1 MAGWRILLLNTQME
15 AGGAQK
21 ASLELARGLRSLG
34 HQVIVATFYD
44 KGYYV
49 HEFSERYSVQII
61 DLQMKKPGSPI
72 AQARHVLH
80 GLSDLR
86 QVLVN
91 EEINILQA
99 FDFYS
104 NALGPLVAHRSDVDI
119 CVTSQRS
126 ASRGA
131 KKWLR
136 VLIRIITNSRLVDM
150 MTAVSGYARIESMEE
165 GIKPEKLVTIYNG
178 VDVERFNISLSPSE
192 ERTLRHEIG
201 VTESTPIVSCVARL
215 YPVKG
220 HKYLVDAIST
230 VVDRMPAVHFLFIGD
245 GPLRDSL
252 EVQINEAGLSE
263 VVHLLGARS
272 DVPKLLA
279 ISELHVLA
287 SLWEGLPNALLE
299 AMAARL
305 PVVSTDVGGC
315 SEVVVNGKTGI
326 LVPPSNAASLANAI
340 LTLLEDNALAK
351 QLGNAGQL
359 RVREHFSWSQNLE
372 GYVKL
377 YSGLLAE
384 HSR

>member
-1 MAGWRILLLNTQME
+1 M
-15 AGGAQK
+15 
-21 ASLELARGLRSLG
+21 
-34 HQVIVATFYD
+34 
-44 KGYYV
+44 
-49 HEFSERYSVQII
+49 
-61 DLQMKKPGSPI
+61 
-72 AQARHVLH
+72 
-80 GLSDLR
+80 
-86 QVLVN
+86 
-91 EEINILQA
+91 
-99 FDFYS
+99 
-104 NALGPLVAHRSDVDI
+104 
-119 CVTSQRS
+119 
-126 ASRGA
+126 
-131 KKWLR
+131 
-136 VLIRIITNSRLVDM
+136 
-150 MTAVSGYARIESMEE
+150 
-165 GIKPEKLVTIYNG
+165 TIYNG

-220 HKYLVDAIST
+220 HKYLIDAIST

-272 DVPKLLA
+272 DVPQLLA

-384 HSR
+384 PGR